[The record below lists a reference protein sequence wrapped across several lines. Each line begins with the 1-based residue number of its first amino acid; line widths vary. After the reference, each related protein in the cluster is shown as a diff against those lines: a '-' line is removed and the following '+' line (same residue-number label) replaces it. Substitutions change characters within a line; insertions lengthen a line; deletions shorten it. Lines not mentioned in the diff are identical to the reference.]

1 MFSGRWSRTFLSLCS
16 WQRPMTGLSK
26 TSWTPAASGLAPS
39 STAMIGLVV
48 SRPRSRS
55 PVSRVLTTVVFSVDP
70 STNPS
75 GCLVPSM
82 SMPSATTHRCSAKYT
97 PSIINATRSKSV
109 RSLASRSVSAVSV
122 MATNSPGDRRLAGRP
137 RRLLDRLA
145 DGLQAGPVVPGRE
158 PAEHP
163 LHGHPPEQFGAVE
176 HLLRRHRQLTAAVG
190 RADSRSAYRHPSAA
204 QGDRPGFGA
213 VPGRRAV
220 RVVLALQTARR
231 GHIRLHQLLLDLE
244 SVADREGEQSLAHVG
259 SDLLHRNADMVGH
272 GKCRRIGHGRLIL
285 LGHSGPLSL
294 GVLGGSPETYH
305 PVGLGRGTATSSSTR
320 PGTTSRDA
328 PDEERHWAYTFTS
341 TLTKSLGSTQGP
353 SHQRGS
359 RAHLA

>member
-1 MFSGRWSRTFLSLCS
+1 MRTGADRRGGGPRWPRPHGRAGAPRWRSSTSPAARRWRAPTGGTRPRRSASTWPSGR
-16 WQRPMTGLSK
+16 G
-26 TSWTPAASGLAPS
+26 AASTGR
-39 STAMIGLVV
+39 T
-48 SRPRSRS
+48 RRRTRS
-55 PVSRVLTTVVFSVDP
+55 SRVLTTVVFSVDP

-75 GCLVPSM
+75 GCLVPST

-122 MATNSPGDRRLAGRP
+122 MATNSPRDRRLAGRP

-176 HLLRRHRQLTAAVG
+176 HLLRRHRQLTAALG
-190 RADSRSAYRHPSAA
+190 RAASRSAYRQPSAA

-213 VPGRRAV
+213 VPSRRAV

-320 PGTTSRDA
+320 PGTTSED
-328 PDEERHWAYTFTS
+328 PQRHAHHA
-341 TLTKSLGSTQGP
+341 SL
-353 SHQRGS
+353 R
-359 RAHLA
+359 